1 MPREF
6 NLDDLVGSIIDSWG
20 PATARVSL
28 WARSL
33 LLFPIDEKV
42 ISIEACRLPR
52 LPLMVPARWT
62 HQVDLVVL
70 LALDQQ
76 FGIDIAS
83 IDNMLFWQELFVLE
97 GFMDDRRSRIIRN
110 RCRGGFHM
118 RNEVRAFFFTSFG
131 QMDFLSH
138 ERLVLRFLL

>member
-6 NLDDLVGSIIDSWG
+6 NLDDLVGSVIDSWG
-20 PATARVSL
+20 PATACVSF

-33 LLFPIDEKV
+33 LMFPIDEKV

-83 IDNMLFWQELFVLE
+83 VDNMLFWQELFVLE
-97 GFMDDRRSRIIRN
+97 GFMDD
-110 RCRGGFHM
+110 CF
-118 RNEVRAFFFTSFG
+118 V
-131 QMDFLSH
+131 
-138 ERLVLRFLL
+138 